1 VTKTTAVRLSG
12 VSKKFC
18 RSLKRSM
25 LYGFAD
31 VVRGTLA
38 LPSRADVLR
47 RDEFFALRDVSLEV
61 EPGEAFA
68 VIGPNGAGKST
79 LLKVLAG
86 ILPPDS
92 GRAEVR
98 GRTGALIELG
108 AGFHPLLSGR
118 ENISVNAAILGMSR
132 AELHRAFDSIV
143 AFADIGDFLDT
154 PVKQYSS
161 GMLVRLGFAVA
172 VHCRPDVLLVDEV
185 LAVGDEGFQVK
196 CMNKLGE
203 LRSAGTAIILVSHN
217 MHAVS
222 GFARRALLL
231 VQGQARCLDD
241 VAQTVRQY
249 KDLFR
254 TANES
259 EIERH
264 CSGTDAIRFTEVSLP
279 TKDITP
285 GTPLEVVLSYQAT
298 EAYHDVEV
306 ALALLVD
313 QHMGLYFE
321 VTSRASGLRVDLPT
335 GEHRLRVAL
344 GDLHL
349 HHTSARLSI
358 TIWRRG
364 REGLLLWWRIPV
376 RFGTLPGFNG
386 THVLQTEIEVF

>member
-1 VTKTTAVRLSG
+1 LD

-25 LYGFAD
+25 LYGFVD

-38 LPSRADVLR
+38 LPSRSDVLR

-79 LLKVLAG
+79 LLKILAG
-86 ILPPDS
+86 ILPPDA

-132 AELHRAFDSIV
+132 AELRRAFDSIV

-161 GMLVRLGFAVA
+161 GMLVRLGFSVA
-172 VHCRPDVLLVDEV
+172 VHCRPDLLLVDEV

-203 LRSAGTAIILVSHN
+203 LRSAGTAVVLVSHN

-241 VAQTVRQY
+241 VAQAVRQY
-249 KDLFR
+249 KDLFQP
-254 TANES
+254 AGEP

-264 CSGTDAIRFTEVSLP
+264 CSGTDAIRFTNVSLP
-279 TKDITP
+279 TGAVAP
-285 GTPLEVVLSYQAT
+285 GAPLEVVLCY
-298 EAYHDVEV
+298 EAREAHQDVEV
-306 ALALLVD
+306 DLALRVD
-313 QHMGLYFE
+313 QHAGLYFE
-321 VTSRASGLRVDLPT
+321 VSSRASDLRVDLPA

-344 GDLHL
+344 RDLNL
-349 HHTSARLSI
+349 HSTSALMSVA
-358 TIWRRG
+358 IWRRG
-364 REGLLLWWRIPV
+364 RAGLLFWWKIPV
-376 RFGTLPGFNG
+376 RFKTLPWFNG
-386 THVLQTEIEVF
+386 THVLRTEIEVL